1 MKNSIQLTVVLLA
14 ILGLTTTA
22 MAQSS
27 SVKTREG
34 IILSA
39 GVESGISSGNFRN
52 SQKWSIGGS
61 VQADFQVHDQLYIT
75 ANAGYDN
82 YFGKNNQAD
91 LQLLPVLAG
100 IKYFPV
106 SKLYIQA
113 AAGTA
118 FVLNKE
124 EANYKKTA
132 AFLYVPQI
140 GVQFPAGGKNS
151 IDAGVRYEGSTRY
164 TSTAANSKVSSFG
177 LRVAYAFAAK

>member
-1 MKNSIQLTVVLLA
+1 MKSSIQLTVVLFA
-14 ILGLTTTA
+14 IVGLSTTA
-22 MAQSS
+22 MAQSGG
-27 SVKTREG
+27 VKNHEG

-39 GVESGISSGNFRN
+39 GVESGISAGNFRN

-61 VQADFQVHDQLYIT
+61 LQADFQVQDQLYIT
-75 ANAGYDN
+75 AGAGYEN
-82 YFGKNNQAD
+82 FFGKHNPAN

-124 EANYKKTA
+124 EVNYKRTA

-140 GVQFPAGGKNS
+140 GVQFPAGGKNF
-151 IDAGVRYEGSTRY
+151 IDAGVRYEGSARY

-177 LRVAYAFAAK
+177 LRVAYAYAAK